1 MRKVKYLITIKF
13 TILEITKT
21 QKLMLIK
28 FKKINK
34 VAAVTM
40 RKMVKKRKN
49 IFIIMG
55 SMMIKETIK

>member
-1 MRKVKYLITIKF
+1 MKKVKYLTMIKF

-21 QKLMLIK
+21 QKSMLIK

-55 SMMIKETIK
+55 SMMIKGTIK

>member
-1 MRKVKYLITIKF
+1 MIKF
-13 TILEITKT
+13 TILETTKT

-40 RKMVKKRKN
+40 RKMGKKRRN

>member
-1 MRKVKYLITIKF
+1 MKKVKYLTMIKF

-21 QKLMLIK
+21 QKSMLIK

>member
-1 MRKVKYLITIKF
+1 MKKVKYLTMIKF
-13 TILEITKT
+13 TILETTKT

-40 RKMVKKRKN
+40 RKMGKKRRN

>member
-1 MRKVKYLITIKF
+1 MKKVKYLTMIKF

-21 QKLMLIK
+21 QKSMLIK

-40 RKMVKKRKN
+40 RKMAKKRKN